1 MPLRPGYVH
10 RSCDGWQSGW
20 PAGRCRPLPTSPLRR
35 WRAEGQEAA
44 RVGAYRVP
52 RALMRRGGAPAR
64 WQSTARAVAQ
74 AGIGELR
81 ADAADGA
88 EEWRELLP
96 VT

>member
-1 MPLRPGYVH
+1 M
-10 RSCDGWQSGW
+10 
-20 PAGRCRPLPTSPLRR
+20 
-35 WRAEGQEAA
+35 
-44 RVGAYRVP
+44 P

-74 AGIGELR
+74 AWIGELR